1 MLADVKLSIAMSWL
15 GKLVN
20 SMKVHKEFYIKTET
34 AKTVIL
40 SLTVSVV
47 YMVYFLGARL
57 KILAGITE
65 Q

>member
-1 MLADVKLSIAMSWL
+1 MSWL